1 MKKLLLKVVG
11 AASLVVIL
19 IGLVYLVGQMG
30 GKLLG
35 LVEDP
40 RLRVAELNM
49 QAAHDEADRAYSEY
63 MKVRAEAD
71 RLRQQVDLAEEAGEN
86 MIRRSVAQGYTTHT
100 RTHTA
105 LALGLAGLTGLALLS
120 VAIMSI
126 VAWREKKEA
135 L

>member
-1 MKKLLLKVVG
+1 MKKVLLRVVGILLL
-11 AASLVVIL
+11 VIL
-19 IGLVYLVGQMG
+19 LVGLAYAVVQMVG
-30 GKLLG
+30 ILLG

-40 RLRVAELNM
+40 RLRAAELNA
-49 QAAHDEADRAYSEY
+49 QAAHDEAEQAYSEY
-63 MKVRAEAD
+63 MRVRAEAD
-71 RLRQQVDLAEEAGEN
+71 RMRQAVGLAEEQGEN

-105 LALGLAGLTGLALLS
+105 LALGLVGLTGLALLA
-120 VAIMSI
+120 VGIMSI